1 MTQIARDGQAEG
13 SHLFRSAKMDLW
25 RCLSTF
31 FSGNLNAKQY
41 GTKKI
46 NTCTI
51 FLPSLFYMKPV
62 LVSICVQILTR
73 ERRTPKLSDVF
84 IFRYLFSFPH
94 SLLSFIPP
102 SLLSFFCPFLH
113 LPSPVS
119 GFILIMKDVIHH
131 YSMNCSKTLP
141 SYLDEKELL
150 MCSLLLGSA
159 QPCPLVTASW
169 QGRRKQRRRE
179 RQVQVN
185 QMGTGAFWD
194 YLQTKST

>member
-1 MTQIARDGQAEG
+1 MFLYSDIS
-13 SHLFRSAKMDLW
+13 SHSHA
-25 RCLSTF
+25 
-31 FSGNLNAKQY
+31 
-41 GTKKI
+41 
-46 NTCTI
+46 
-51 FLPSLFYMKPV
+51 PSLP
-62 LVSICVQILTR
+62 
-73 ERRTPKLSDVF
+73 P
-84 IFRYLFSFPH
+84 SFPS
-94 SLLSFIPP
+94 SLPP
-102 SLLSFFCPFLH
+102 SILSFFCPFLH

-185 QMGTGAFWD
+185 QMGTGASWD